1 MRKIRQRHG
10 FAWLALFALTVQI
23 VLSLGHAH
31 HRHGGNASLVATSE
45 CATGKASH
53 CDPALPAK
61 DDDTCSICWAMS
73 IAGSTITPVFADLVV
88 SALPKEMWVQPA
100 IVAFEMRDRSSP
112 FRARGPPIPC
122 FV

>member
-10 FAWLALFALTVQI
+10 FAWLAFFALTVQI

-31 HRHGGNASLVATSE
+31 LRHGGNASQLAASE
-45 CATGKASH
+45 CVGKASL

-73 IAGSTITPVFADLVV
+73 IAGSTIPPVFADLVLP
-88 SALPKEMWVQPA
+88 ALPKEMWVQPA
-100 IVAFEMRDRSSP
+100 IVAFEMRDRLSP
-112 FRARGPPIPC
+112 FWARARPVPDS
-122 FV
+122 V